1 MCLKNKN
8 EKSNLTYHPRLD
20 KKHKTNKNNNSPD
33 KPRNNKQTQTKKIG
47 KHRDAN
53 APELM
58 IKQDTPGHNQFGVS
72 KQKQASKNKLK
83 VKAKRNI
90 TK

>member
-33 KPRNNKQTQTKKIG
+33 KPRNNKQT
-47 KHRDAN
+47 
-53 APELM
+53 
-58 IKQDTPGHNQFGVS
+58 
-72 KQKQASKNKLK
+72 
-83 VKAKRNI
+83 
-90 TK
+90 